1 MNDLIIDCK
10 FKNGPSLIRG
20 FDTIMD
26 FIEAYEHGQF
36 SCMEKN
42 IKYVKV
48 KLFEN
53 KFNVKEFET
62 LQDAY
67 NHCQMITK

>member
-1 MNDLIIDCK
+1 MNDLIMDWQ
-10 FKNGPSLIRG
+10 FKNGPSLIRC
-20 FDTIMD
+20 FNIIMD
-26 FIEAYEHGQF
+26 FIEAYEHRQF
-36 SCMEKN
+36 SRMEKN

-53 KFNVKEFET
+53 NFNTKEFET

-67 NHCQMITK
+67 NYC

>member
-10 FKNGPSLIRG
+10 FKNGPSLIRC

-36 SCMEKN
+36 FS
-42 IKYVKV
+42 YG
-48 KLFEN
+48 
-53 KFNVKEFET
+53 KE
-62 LQDAY
+62 Y
-67 NHCQMITK
+67 